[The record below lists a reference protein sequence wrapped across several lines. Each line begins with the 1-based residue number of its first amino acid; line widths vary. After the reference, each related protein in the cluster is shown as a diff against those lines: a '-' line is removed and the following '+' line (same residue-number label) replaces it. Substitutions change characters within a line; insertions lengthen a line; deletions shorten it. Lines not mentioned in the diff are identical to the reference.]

1 MFLLFRLD
9 ATPPPRAPCEPQV
22 CVFPLYAVFFF
33 LQLLMLTYLHF
44 FLLLFPF
51 SISIWTSFVS
61 ILSFSC
67 GYYEYVVSSVSVSAA
82 TRLDLQGMIYMNLDT
97 YVRWSHFF
105 ILVWGTSIR
114 FVSVIVCIIF
124 RFCFPPEVILRSRV
138 IGACPMTTDCIVA
151 TVWVN
156 VRTTRDISAHGHA
169 IAGYLRSPLWR
180 HGCGRWINTFNH
192 DINKRKVVL
201 ATTWCLTWRK
211 GEHAL
216 GQLLVDRLTGGM
228 MVDTV
233 NFGLCGEFV
242 KTSTWYETLMAIA
255 EIDP

>member
-1 MFLLFRLD
+1 MIYIYISWYVRTLISPSFLSEVYDLFQLLH
-9 ATPPPRAPCEPQV
+9 V
-22 CVFPLYAVFFF
+22 SSCVF
-33 LQLLMLTYLHF
+33 
-44 FLLLFPF
+44 
-51 SISIWTSFVS
+51 I
-61 ILSFSC
+61 
-67 GYYEYVVSSVSVSAA
+67 
-82 TRLDLQGMIYMNLDT
+82 
-97 YVRWSHFF
+97 
-105 ILVWGTSIR
+105 
-114 FVSVIVCIIF
+114 
-124 RFCFPPEVILRSRV
+124 CFPPEVIFRSRV